1 MYSCIDSKPSRLGLV
16 SGDNEKENT
25 FSSELLVAFIEFMC
39 SFVVQAASVNV
50 PLSFATSNIFNIIY
64 FIVRKVI

>member
-1 MYSCIDSKPSRLGLV
+1 M